1 MRLKNINI
9 EERSSIY
16 SAEQKDRLR
25 TISAEVNRIGEI
37 FDVIVDLEMF
47 IIENIE
53 TSLNNFMTI
62 RANKDLIIQ
71 KEGEAAYLAK
81 YFKIAADNLDN
92 EINKAVQKWDDQM
105 TKNGQTQ
112 YTLENIKKTIEKFK
126 ALYKFI
132 DPITA
137 ETQIEGFEALKNI
150 INEFTN
156 FRVYMIL
163 TTDDIVDKLQSLI
176 DLKGKIE
183 GKKENKKITIEDL

>member
-25 TISAEVNRIGEI
+25 SISAEVNKIGEI

-62 RANKDLIIQ
+62 RANKDLIIG

-81 YFKIAADNLDN
+81 YFKIAADTLDN
-92 EINKAVQKWDDQM
+92 EIDKAVKKWDDQM
-105 TKNGQTQ
+105 DKNGQPQ
-112 YTLENIKKTIEKFK
+112 YKLESIKKTIEKFK
-126 ALYKFI
+126 ALYRFI
-132 DPITA
+132 DPITS
-137 ETQIEGFEALKNI
+137 ETKIEGFEALKNI